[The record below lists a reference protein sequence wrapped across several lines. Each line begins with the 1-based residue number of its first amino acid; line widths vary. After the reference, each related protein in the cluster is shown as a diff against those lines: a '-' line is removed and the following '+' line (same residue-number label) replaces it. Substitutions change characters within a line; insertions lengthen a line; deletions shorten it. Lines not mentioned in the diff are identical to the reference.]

1 MDQEFEKPKMTG
13 YTVYSKTGCPNC
25 VKVKKFLQ
33 NVKAEMIIVDCDE
46 YLIERKEEFIKFI
59 EETAEKSV
67 RVFPIVFFERK
78 FIGGYS
84 DTEYHY
90 NRLNAFS
97 KDALF

>member
-13 YTVYSKTGCPNC
+13 YTVYSKSGCPNC

-33 NVKAEMIIVDCDE
+33 NAKAEMNRIDCDE
-46 YLIERKEEFIKFI
+46 YMIERKEECLKYI
-59 EETAEKSV
+59 EEAAEKSV
-67 RVFPIVFFERK
+67 RMFPVVFFEGK
-78 FIGGYS
+78 FIGGYQ

-97 KDALF
+97 NDALF